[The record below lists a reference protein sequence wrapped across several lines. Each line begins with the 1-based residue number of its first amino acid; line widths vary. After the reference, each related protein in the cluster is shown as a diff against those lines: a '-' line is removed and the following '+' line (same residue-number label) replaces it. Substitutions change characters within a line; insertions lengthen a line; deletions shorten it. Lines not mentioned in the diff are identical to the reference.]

1 MPQEK
6 PEGHAKKPMLEWV
19 SAGIGLALT
28 LAMLGFLGWKAIDT
42 SEAVPPAVAI
52 DTGAIT
58 RVGAGYVVEITATNE
73 SATTAA
79 GVEVEGRIMREGRV
93 LATSTVTFDY
103 VPGRS
108 SRHGGM
114 FFEQD
119 PAAGMLQARALGY
132 SDP

>member
-1 MPQEK
+1 MAKADERR
-6 PEGHAKKPMLEWV
+6 KKPMLEWV
-19 SAGIGLALT
+19 SAGTGLGLS
-28 LAMLGFLGWKAIDT
+28 LAMLGFLGWKAIGASGD
-42 SEAVPPAVAI
+42 EPPVVTI

-58 RVGAGYVVEITATNE
+58 RVGRGYVVEIIATNE
-73 SATTAA
+73 TTRTAA
-79 GVEVEGRIMREGRV
+79 GVEVEGRITREGRS

-108 SRHGGM
+108 SRNGGM

-119 PAAGMLQARALGY
+119 PGAGVFEARALGY